1 MYQSISQRFRR
12 KNSNDLIVTF
22 LPVIVV
28 LTLHSYLRNADLNP
42 TLFRVLQITAIVLL
56 AALLA
61 AVNHFYFRS
70 FCYTLIDGSES
81 RPREA
86 LRFPDDSLTFERVQ
100 NRKSRIYERVR
111 RQEMLCL
118 LEPGEAYDEKRF
130 GPVSRTF
137 LMTARS
143 AKAPTACITSR
154 TAPSTAQNSIP
165 TRSRP
170 LCSAAGPE
178 KTQSTAKK
186 EEVIHMA
193 EKALVHRMEQA
204 ALTTKIRLLDL
215 AHQTLIHI
223 GGDLSVCDMMTAIWQ
238 YAMHYDVKNPHWE
251 GRDRFV
257 LSKGHAA
264 AVTSFSQAAIG
275 CYDVGDI
282 YKEYATNFG
291 RFGMHSCNLANP
303 YVDVSTGSLGHGFPV
318 ACGMAT
324 ALKRKGSSSR
334 VYTVVGD
341 GECGEGSIWEAAMY
355 AHQYKLGN
363 LVVFVDRNGMSF
375 DGPTE
380 EYMAL
385 EPFADKWRAFGWN
398 TVTIDGHDMNAIL
411 DAIDALPAPDS
422 DVPTVI
428 IGKTVKG
435 HGVSFMENN
444 VSWHAGCVNEADWI
458 KAKAEITEAY
468 ERKWGAEA

>member
-1 MYQSISQRFRR
+1 
-12 KNSNDLIVTF
+12 
-22 LPVIVV
+22 
-28 LTLHSYLRNADLNP
+28 
-42 TLFRVLQITAIVLL
+42 
-56 AALLA
+56 
-61 AVNHFYFRS
+61 
-70 FCYTLIDGSES
+70 
-81 RPREA
+81 
-86 LRFPDDSLTFERVQ
+86 
-100 NRKSRIYERVR
+100 
-111 RQEMLCL
+111 
-118 LEPGEAYDEKRF
+118 
-130 GPVSRTF
+130 
-137 LMTARS
+137 
-143 AKAPTACITSR
+143 
-154 TAPSTAQNSIP
+154 
-165 TRSRP
+165 
-170 LCSAAGPE
+170 
-178 KTQSTAKK
+178 
-186 EEVIHMA
+186 MA

-238 YAMHYDVKNPHWE
+238 YAMHYDVKDPHWE

-363 LVVFVDRNGMSF
+363 LVVFVDLNGMSF

>member
-22 LPVIVV
+22 LPVVVV

-86 LRFPDDSLTFERVQ
+86 LRFPHDSLTFERVQ

-118 LEPGEAYDEKRF
+118 LEPGEAYDKKRF

-143 AKAPTACITSR
+143 AKSAARITSR

-238 YAMHYDVKNPHWE
+238 YAMHYDVKDPHWE

-318 ACGMAT
+318 ASGMAT

>member
-1 MYQSISQRFRR
+1 M
-12 KNSNDLIVTF
+12 
-22 LPVIVV
+22 
-28 LTLHSYLRNADLNP
+28 
-42 TLFRVLQITAIVLL
+42 
-56 AALLA
+56 
-61 AVNHFYFRS
+61 
-70 FCYTLIDGSES
+70 
-81 RPREA
+81 
-86 LRFPDDSLTFERVQ
+86 
-100 NRKSRIYERVR
+100 
-111 RQEMLCL
+111 
-118 LEPGEAYDEKRF
+118 
-130 GPVSRTF
+130 
-137 LMTARS
+137 
-143 AKAPTACITSR
+143 
-154 TAPSTAQNSIP
+154 PS
-165 TRSRP
+165 
-170 LCSAAGPE
+170 
-178 KTQSTAKK
+178 
-186 EEVIHMA
+186 
-193 EKALVHRMEQA
+193 
-204 ALTTKIRLLDL
+204 
-215 AHQTLIHI
+215 
-223 GGDLSVCDMMTAIWQ
+223 
-238 YAMHYDVKNPHWE
+238 
-251 GRDRFV
+251 
-257 LSKGHAA
+257 
-264 AVTSFSQAAIG
+264 
-275 CYDVGDI
+275 
-282 YKEYATNFG
+282 
-291 RFGMHSCNLANP
+291 
-303 YVDVSTGSLGHGFPV
+303 
-318 ACGMAT
+318 GMAT

-380 EYMAL
+380 EYMSL

>member
-1 MYQSISQRFRR
+1 
-12 KNSNDLIVTF
+12 
-22 LPVIVV
+22 
-28 LTLHSYLRNADLNP
+28 
-42 TLFRVLQITAIVLL
+42 
-56 AALLA
+56 
-61 AVNHFYFRS
+61 
-70 FCYTLIDGSES
+70 
-81 RPREA
+81 
-86 LRFPDDSLTFERVQ
+86 
-100 NRKSRIYERVR
+100 
-111 RQEMLCL
+111 
-118 LEPGEAYDEKRF
+118 
-130 GPVSRTF
+130 
-137 LMTARS
+137 
-143 AKAPTACITSR
+143 
-154 TAPSTAQNSIP
+154 
-165 TRSRP
+165 
-170 LCSAAGPE
+170 
-178 KTQSTAKK
+178 
-186 EEVIHMA
+186 MA

-238 YAMHYDVKNPHWE
+238 YAMHYDVKDPHWE

-282 YKEYATNFG
+282 YKEYATYFG

-318 ACGMAT
+318 ASGMAT

-380 EYMAL
+380 EYMSL

-411 DAIDALPAPDS
+411 DAIDALI
-422 DVPTVI
+422 PTFRPLSSARPSRATASASWRTTSP
-428 IGKTVKG
+428 GTQAASTRPTGSRQRPRSPKHMKES
-435 HGVSFMENN
+435 GV
-444 VSWHAGCVNEADWI
+444 
-458 KAKAEITEAY
+458 
-468 ERKWGAEA
+468 RKHE